1 MATPEDFE
9 FRAIG
14 SESSKVV
21 SAAKALKKKNRLS
34 RKNQD
39 KFGKLGPQNLDA
51 TLIRQKQDFVRK
63 VEVPLLTKWG
73 ELSPPG
79 ISSVKGTGGQRKVL
93 VFPPSPSSYPTSQ
106 QDEGAGYTSEAI
118 FSTSE
123 DGSGSCQDDD
133 VEVQSESGEDGDDS
147 DTCMSGNEAG
157 NDETTLSVH
166 VLTTAGGTSLPV
178 PQTDSSS
185 GALLPLPTLG
195 LTGSPQPSTVS
206 QRADCLTLPSPGT
219 QITQVFSP
227 TILQKGASLTVPQSG
242 PPIQQLDNK
251 PPQSDVPITDTEDSG
266 EYFSPPT
273 RIRDDKTMFVVPDTQ
288 TLSVS
293 ERPMEEGMISST
305 PSSLLP
311 SAATDNICPV
321 LLKHLQAF
329 EAAFP
334 NAWDRMRNLGRLMS
348 AISEEYS
355 QLSARLERVET
366 ALALRQVARM
376 ELSQPSVAPLPSQTA
391 KPVSGMQ
398 DSLPPVALSQGRVA
412 PKRRKQGSP
421 PLSQP
426 IERTDPLVTS
436 QPVAEQILY
445 SKAAAPPI
453 VTHNLVVQAAPLGA
467 PPRKSSPSVELHP
480 RFNVPTLLIQPKT
493 DDIVSSAQL
502 KSLLETHIHPLTLG
516 IKIVTC
522 QPAAL
527 KGVIVRLWS
536 PEMVN
541 ILENAV
547 NTHPALKEVCEAR
560 LPRKR
565 QPQIIIYDVPVASGD
580 REVVER
586 EFLQKLC
593 SSNNF
598 HAGSDMR
605 IVCKKPGR
613 GPYQHWVLGLAPG
626 LYNCIKDCTRLYFG
640 FGSFKFKEYL
650 EPVRCYKCLKFGHLR
665 AKCGAQSE
673 SCSRCLTNHSYRDC
687 KADQPVCRNCVEF
700 NTRNNRGFK
709 LPTEHSAISDKCP
722 VYIRV
727 KKELGQRTAY
737 ST

>member
-39 KFGKLGPQNLDA
+39 KFGKLNPQTLDA
-51 TLIRQKQDFVRK
+51 TLIRQKQEFVRK
-63 VEVPLLTKWG
+63 VEVPLMTKWG

-93 VFPPSPSSYPTSQ
+93 VFPPSPSRYPTSQ
-106 QDEGAGYTSEAI
+106 QEEGAGYTSDAI
-118 FSTSE
+118 FSPSE
-123 DGSGSCQDDD
+123 DGSGSCHGDD
-133 VEVQSESGEDGDDS
+133 VEVQSDSGDDS
-147 DTCMSGNEAG
+147 DAFMSGDEVVK
-157 NDETTLSVH
+157 DETTLSVH
-166 VLTTAGGTSLPV
+166 VLTTAGDTSHPV
-178 PQTDSSS
+178 SQTTSSS
-185 GALLPLPTLG
+185 GAQLPLPVLD
-195 LTGSPQPSTVS
+195 LTGSPQPSTVAQMADSLIVPS
-206 QRADCLTLPSPGT
+206 QGT
-219 QITQVFSP
+219 QITQIFSP
-227 TILQKGASLTVPQSG
+227 TLLQQDVPLNLTQSG
-242 PPIQQLDNK
+242 PGTTRIDGNPSQVDGT
-251 PPQSDVPITDTEDSG
+251 VPDTEDSG

-273 RIRDDKTMFVVPDTQ
+273 KISDDKTMLVVPDTQ

-321 LLKHLQAF
+321 ILKHLQDF

-334 NAWDRMRNLGRLMS
+334 NAWDRVRNLGRLMS
-348 AISEEYS
+348 AISKEYS
-355 QLSARLERVET
+355 QLNALLERVEK
-366 ALALRQVARM
+366 ALALRQDARI

-391 KPVSGMQ
+391 KPMSGMQ

-412 PKRRKQGSP
+412 TKRRKQGSP
-421 PLSQP
+421 PLCQHV
-426 IERTDPLVTS
+426 ERTDPLVTS
-436 QPVAEQILY
+436 QPGDDKILY
-445 SKAAAPPI
+445 SKAAAPQI
-453 VTHNLVVQAAPLGA
+453 ITHIPVVQAAPSGV
-467 PPRKSSPSVELHP
+467 PPKKSSPSVELHP
-480 RFNVPTLLIQPKT
+480 RLNVPTLLIQPKT
-493 DDIVSSAQL
+493 YDIVSSAQL

-605 IVCKKPGR
+605 VVCKKPGR
-613 GPYQHWVLGLAPG
+613 GLAPG
-626 LYNCIKDCTRLYFG
+626 LYNCIKNCTRLYFG

-665 AKCGAQSE
+665 AKCGAQNE
-673 SCSRCLTNHSYRDC
+673 SCSKCLTNHSYRDC

-709 LPTEHSAISDKCP
+709 LPTAHSAISDKCP
-722 VYIRV
+722 DYIRV
-727 KKELGQRTAY
+727 KKELSQRTAY